1 MPISGQMIQLIVW
14 GVVSFAGIIYLFS
27 AIQIVRPTEVR
38 LVEWF
43 GKYVKT
49 LDQGLHFA
57 IPFVDVVHPVNITET
72 MIEIDPQIIITKD
85 KLNVE
90 VDAVI
95 YHRVVDA
102 QAAIYKVHDY
112 ESQVDMLASTL
123 LRSTISKM
131 TMTEANEQRD
141 TINEQLKSAM
151 DKETAHYGVDVMR
164 VEIQA
169 IKPPEDVVHAMN
181 EVIKAEQAK
190 LAATETA
197 KALETRADGERMAT
211 IKIAEGRAT
220 ARKLESEA
228 EAKAIDVVN
237 KAVTEG
243 FTDKAR
249 DFKAL
254 DVLRDTMKTNTKIII
269 PPGSNLLNV
278 MGDLVGL
285 K

>member
-1 MPISGQMIQLIVW
+1 MPISANLIQLIVW
-14 GVVSFAGIIYLFS
+14 GIVMFAGLVYLAS
-27 AIQIVRPTEVR
+27 AIQVVRPTEVR
-38 LVEWF
+38 LVERF
-43 GKYVKT
+43 GKYVRT
-49 LDQGLHFA
+49 LEQGLHFA

-102 QAAIYKVHDY
+102 QAATYKVHDY

-123 LRSTISKM
+123 LRSVISKM

-141 TINEQLKSAM
+141 IINDQLKTAM
-151 DKETAHYGVDVMR
+151 DIETAHYGVDVMR

-211 IKIAEGRAT
+211 IKIAEGRAS

-228 EAKAIDVVN
+228 EAKAIEVVN
-237 KAVTEG
+237 NAITEG
-243 FTDKAR
+243 FSDKAR

-254 DVLRDTMKTNTKIII
+254 DVLRETMKTNTKIII